1 MEHKIFSIYDQ
12 KAYAYLPPFTL
23 PTADM
28 AERTFMDC
36 VNSQDHAFG
45 RNPADYTL
53 FELGTYDDNKG
64 LISPHEVVRTIGN
77 GIEYV
82 KSHSLNPEG
91 NNNGNIHAVGN
102 GAPILPGADSGNPP
116 VKL

>member
-23 PTADM
+23 PRTEM
-28 AERTFMDC
+28 AERTFQDC
-36 VNSQDHAFG
+36 VNSPDHAFG

-53 FELGTYDDNKG
+53 MELGTYDDNKG
-64 LISPHEVVRTIGN
+64 LITPYELVRTIGT

-82 KSHSLNPEG
+82 KSRNLNPEE
-91 NNNGNIHAVGN
+91 NTDDDTNAISNV
-102 GAPILPGADSGNPP
+102 APIQPGAIG
-116 VKL
+116 

>member
-36 VNSQDHAFG
+36 VNAIDHAFC

-53 FELGTYDDNKG
+53 FEIGTYDDNKG

-77 GIEYV
+77 GLEYV
-82 KSHSLNPEG
+82 KSHDLKTQDRS
-91 NNNGNIHAVGN
+91 NGDQQPISD
-102 GAPILPGADSGNPP
+102 GAPIQPGARS
-116 VKL
+116 

>member
-23 PTADM
+23 PRTEM
-28 AERTFMDC
+28 AERTFHDC
-36 VNSQDHAFG
+36 VNSPDHAFG

-53 FELGTYDDNKG
+53 MELGTYDDNKG
-64 LISPHEVVRTIGN
+64 LITPYEVVRTIGT

-82 KSHSLNPEG
+82 KSPVLKLSAEDHNDG
-91 NNNGNIHAVGN
+91 NQIPTDAVSN
-102 GAPILPGADSGNPP
+102 DASILPGAIS
-116 VKL
+116 